1 MTAAD
6 RCKLY
11 ESKMADEKQEDESIF
26 DQNEEPQLPPSPS
39 PSPPSQERTPEE
51 GKKLRLRDLMRRQRR
66 DSDVSL
72 IFVSFFR

>member
-1 MTAAD
+1 
-6 RCKLY
+6 
-11 ESKMADEKQEDESIF
+11 MADEKQEDESIF

-39 PSPPSQERTPEE
+39 PSPPSQERSERTPEE

-72 IFVSFFR
+72 IFVNFFR